1 MTPLP
6 LGVYAIVKK
15 TLAGGGLKETIGL
28 HVILKAILSKAQK
41 SWGQLSNYV
50 FIKGYV

>member
-1 MTPLP
+1 MTPPLP
-6 LGVYAIVKK
+6 LGVYAIVKN
-15 TLAGGGLKETIGL
+15 LGGGGLKETIGL
-28 HVILKAILSKAQK
+28 HVILKATLSKAQK